1 MDGRSYTITVSQRSG
16 STEGYC
22 QFPCHGERA
31 TDPVAAGFVAS
42 LARAPRFGRVR
53 LLKSPS
59 IARSSGRNAA
69 WSDCGM
75 FAAGSAGRARRPDRA
90 LPDECSVFGRWSARR
105 ASVEVRACDLKTAK
119 ALGLTIPP
127 SLLQRADQIIE

>member
-1 MDGRSYTITVSQRSG
+1 VPTWMVVLYTITVTQRSG

-69 WSDCGM
+69 MERLRDVCGGLRR
-75 FAAGSAGRARRPDRA
+75 AGAPCARRRLTSPYAAYAA
-90 LPDECSVFGRWSARR
+90 LHARR
-105 ASVEVRACDLKTAK
+105 W
-119 ALGLTIPP
+119 ALTSRLAARLPEPTRLGWRL
-127 SLLQRADQIIE
+127 R